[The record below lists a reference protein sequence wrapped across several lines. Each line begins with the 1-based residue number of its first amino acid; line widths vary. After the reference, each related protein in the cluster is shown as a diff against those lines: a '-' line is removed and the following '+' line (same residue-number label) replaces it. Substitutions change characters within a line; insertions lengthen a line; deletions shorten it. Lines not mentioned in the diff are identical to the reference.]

1 MVASFA
7 VHVSSDIG
15 CARHEVRV
23 IYSPSRAFWGARKE
37 GNPGRSGRSCW
48 FLFVSQ
54 LITPRATTSPFQ
66 NLHTHT
72 GDDDRGE
79 YDADIGAFY

>member
-23 IYSPSRAFWGARKE
+23 YSFTGGARKQ